1 MFFQQQVE
9 HFETLISEVKNIVLH
24 ISAKQQKIEK
34 DVQAIKNTI
43 KDNNKK
49 FKACAEAFNQT
60 KIVCEELTERIC
72 DAAGVISNL

>member
-9 HFETLISEVKNIVLH
+9 HFETLISEVKNIVLN

-49 FKACAEAFNQT
+49 FKACSEAFNQT